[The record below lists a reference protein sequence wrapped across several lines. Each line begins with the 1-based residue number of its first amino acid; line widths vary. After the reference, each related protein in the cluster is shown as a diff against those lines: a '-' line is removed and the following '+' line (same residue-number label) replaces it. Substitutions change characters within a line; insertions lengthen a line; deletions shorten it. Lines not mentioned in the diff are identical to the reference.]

1 MSTGE
6 SSDIYTGTA
15 VRAICTSPA
24 SSILGADVIGHIL
37 QFKWKD
43 GGEELELVHSV
54 ETNIT
59 NIRCMCYVE
68 QNDAVVLSCRYPGR
82 VCAFD
87 LSDGSNL
94 WEFNQ
99 QINRED
105 IDPRGLCHDT
115 DGRIYMAH
123 WKGGIIA
130 IDSRTGDLLQQML
143 QDVEHCC
150 DISWTSAS
158 PHLTLLHGVG
168 SVISLL
174 DYEK

>member
-1 MSTGE
+1 MENREILSNMSKQHQSTLCLRKSQRKNNYIRWFDKNNGILIREIKCQCAHNNWYIGCIFEHPVDPGVIIETCYECSKIRSYNMSTGE
-6 SSDIYTGTA
+6 SSDINTGTA

-82 VCAFD
+82 VC
-87 LSDGSNL
+87 
-94 WEFNQ
+94 
-99 QINRED
+99 
-105 IDPRGLCHDT
+105 
-115 DGRIYMAH
+115 
-123 WKGGIIA
+123 
-130 IDSRTGDLLQQML
+130 
-143 QDVEHCC
+143 
-150 DISWTSAS
+150 
-158 PHLTLLHGVG
+158 HL
-168 SVISLL
+168 I
-174 DYEK
+174 